1 MLFWGIDIWYIILIV
16 PCIILSLIANA
27 SVKSR
32 FNKYSRILSSS
43 GLTGAEAAKRVL
55 QANGVNGVAIV
66 PCQGNLT
73 DNFNPKTGTI
83 SLSQPVYNSTSV
95 AAIGVACHEAGH
107 ACQYAANYA
116 PLTLR
121 NMIIPITNIG
131 AKLSWPLIILGLILS
146 SVSQFGDKGIY
157 FAYAGVLCF
166 AFSTLFQLL
175 TLPTELNAS
184 RRALKAIK
192 ETGILAE
199 NEIGGARK
207 VLTAAA
213 MTYFAALATSLAQ
226 LLRLIL
232 LVNRRSRE

>member
-16 PCIILSLIANA
+16 PCLILSLIASA

-43 GLTGAEAAKRVL
+43 GLTGAEAARRVL
-55 QANGVNGVAIV
+55 QANGVTGIV
-66 PCQGNLT
+66 IQPTGGNLT

-83 SLSQPVYNSTSV
+83 NLSQPVYGSTSV

-107 ACQYAANYA
+107 ACQYASNYV

-131 AKLSWPLIILGLILS
+131 AKLSWPLIILGLVLS

-184 RRALKAIK
+184 RRAMKAIR
-192 ETGILAE
+192 ESHMLAE
-199 NEIGGARK
+199 NELSGARR

-213 MTYFAALATSLAQ
+213 MTYVAALATSIAQ
-226 LLRLIL
+226 LLRLLL
-232 LVNRRSRE
+232 LVNRRSRR